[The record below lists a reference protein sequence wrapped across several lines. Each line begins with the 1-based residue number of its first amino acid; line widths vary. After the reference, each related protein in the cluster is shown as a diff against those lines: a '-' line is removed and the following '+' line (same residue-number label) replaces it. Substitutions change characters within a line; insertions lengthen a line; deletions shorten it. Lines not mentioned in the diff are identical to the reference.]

1 MARRGRRSNEIRY
14 RIELSDEER
23 RLLTGLEGVAD
34 ERTRIRARVLMR
46 CDQAMDGG
54 DYRNRTIARELGVSL
69 STVSRI
75 KRRYVHEGARLS
87 VCGVTIRG
95 RRKLGAVA
103 ARRLMEYLG
112 RIPDDGE
119 EVWTYTSLARALMRE
134 GVVRSVTA
142 TTVKRAMEEHGLSLI
157 TPAGGVSSTE

>member
-1 MARRGRRSNEIRY
+1 
-14 RIELSDEER
+14 
-23 RLLTGLEGVAD
+23 
-34 ERTRIRARVLMR
+34 
-46 CDQAMDGG
+46 
-54 DYRNRTIARELGVSL
+54 
-69 STVSRI
+69 
-75 KRRYVHEGARLS
+75 
-87 VCGVTIRG
+87 
-95 RRKLGAVA
+95 
-103 ARRLMEYLG
+103 MEYLG